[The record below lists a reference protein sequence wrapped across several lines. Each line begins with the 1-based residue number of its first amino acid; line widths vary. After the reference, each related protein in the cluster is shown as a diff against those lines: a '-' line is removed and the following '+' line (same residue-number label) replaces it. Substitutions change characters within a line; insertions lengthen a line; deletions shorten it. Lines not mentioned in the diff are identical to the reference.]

1 MASKQDKRITVR
13 LPVKIINAVD
23 IFIEAGQF
31 SSRSDVIR
39 RAVWRLL
46 SDEGENVI
54 KNAEKINHLDKVYR
68 LEEKI
73 EKEYN
78 SK

>member
-1 MASKQDKRITVR
+1 MASKQNKRITVR

-23 IFIEAGQF
+23 LFIDSGQY

-39 RAVWRLL
+39 RAIWRLL
-46 SDEGENVI
+46 SDEGPDMRKALEQINQLN
-54 KNAEKINHLDKVYR
+54 KSHKFEKYL
-68 LEEKI
+68 